1 MTVSTPQGWM
11 TPGTPSPPPEQQ
23 SRTDTE
29 RRRPRVALA
38 VLVVLVSII
47 FGGAAGAV
55 TGRVFA
61 PDPASPT
68 AEVPVPPD
76 EVLHEMFAKVSA
88 SVVDIEGSGT
98 STSGEP
104 GTYSGT
110 GFVLRSDGLIATS
123 AHLVS
128 ETATITVTFA
138 NGTTAS
144 GSVIGISTTHDL
156 AVVKV
161 PKTGL
166 SPLTFADS
174 DGLEVGDL
182 VVAIGNALALAGGP
196 TMSIG
201 IVSALN
207 RSIPTDHGNLTGLIQ
222 TSAGISSGDSGGPL
236 LDPSGNVV
244 GINTAA
250 ASGDDETVV
259 ENIGFA
265 IPSDVARAVLTDL
278 ASG

>member
-1 MTVSTPQGWM
+1 
-11 TPGTPSPPPEQQ
+11 
-23 SRTDTE
+23 
-29 RRRPRVALA
+29 VALA

-104 GTYSGT
+104 
-110 GFVLRSDGLIATS
+110 
-123 AHLVS
+123 